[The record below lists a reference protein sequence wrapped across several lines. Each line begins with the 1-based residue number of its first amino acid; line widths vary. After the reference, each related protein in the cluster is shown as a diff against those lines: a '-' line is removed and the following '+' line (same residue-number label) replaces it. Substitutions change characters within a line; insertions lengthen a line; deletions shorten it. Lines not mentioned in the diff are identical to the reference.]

1 MNFYSFHIGDY
12 ASATRHLS
20 WDEDMAYR
28 RLLDAYYSREQPLS
42 LDRRQVYRLV
52 GAADKRQ
59 REAVDTALVEFFDE
73 HPDGWRNAR
82 ADEEIAKALIKK
94 EKAKQSAAMR
104 WGSHPHSEGYA
115 NASPTAMRSHSEGNA
130 PNPNPNPNPKSIGEV
145 VARARDPDAEL
156 ERKLREAAGWQS
168 EPAPMLAV
176 TGEVQALIDNGA
188 DLEADVL
195 PVVKALAPQAGSR
208 SSWRYFLSAIAKQ
221 RDQRIAAAT
230 VISMP
235 TTTAR
240 ISSHAAT
247 RKKPSRAETFDAIR
261 RRIDEIAVAEADD
274 GTASA
279 GHGGSGDPA
288 EGAA

>member
-59 REAVDTALVEFFDE
+59 REAVDTVLVEFFDE

-156 ERKLREAAGWQS
+156 ERKLREAAGWQNETS
-168 EPAPMLAV
+168 PKLAI
-176 TGEVQALIDNGA
+176 TGPINALLAAGA
-188 DLEADVL
+188 DLEQDVL
-195 PVVKALAPQAGSR
+195 PVIQAIAPQADGR
-208 SSWRYFLSAIAKQ
+208 SWNYFVKAIARA